1 MGKKLSTHWSDN
13 STDYC
18 EIHFSYKEEYAYIK
32 YFTEEGIKYFE
43 ETFPNNSLRY
53 VEDAAENW
61 ALGYKDLSPEHHT
74 QYTLKFPKTA

>member
-32 YFTEEGIKYFE
+32 YFTE
-43 ETFPNNSLRY
+43 
-53 VEDAAENW
+53 NW